1 MNSTALAPRLPVFA
15 QRRRSRLLNI
25 ETDEKL
31 VALTRKGH
39 DAAFEVLVERY
50 EGRLVV
56 FCRNMLRSNEDA
68 RDMVQE
74 VFASAHRAM
83 LRDERPIHVKA
94 WLYKIARNRALNHLR
109 RPQPEGVD
117 SMDVF
122 EGAVASAA
130 ETAGARED
138 LQLLVQDVQELPET
152 QKTALVLREMEAL
165 SYEQIAD
172 VMDKTVPA
180 VKSLLVRARVSLA
193 EKAMVRTDSVE
204 AESAASVR
212 TA

>member
-1 MNSTALAPRLPVFA
+1 MNSTALAPRLPILA
-15 QRRRSRLLNI
+15 QRRRSRLLRT
-25 ETDEKL
+25 ETDERL
-31 VALTRKGH
+31 VGLVRKGH

-50 EGRLVV
+50 EQRLVV
-56 FCRNMLRSNEDA
+56 FSRNMVRSSEDA
-68 RDMVQE
+68 RDVVQD

-83 LRDERPIHVKA
+83 LRDERPLHVKA
-94 WLYKIARNRALNHLR
+94 WLYQIARNRCLNHLR

-122 EGAVASAA
+122 EAAVSSAA
-130 ETAGARED
+130 ETAGSRAD
-138 LQLLVQDVQELPET
+138 LQELVEDVQRLPET
-152 QKTALVLREMEAL
+152 QRTALVLREMEAL
-165 SYEQIAD
+165 SYDQIAT

-193 EKAMVRTDSVE
+193 EKAME
-204 AESAASVR
+204 R